1 MSRQFDVNASFAQVL
16 EAAQRLVEANPN
28 QVTVMVY
35 WQPDGSPYD
44 LVASILDQVGFRPTP
59 EWLKLH
65 GHQHVMFW
73 GNQAFSDWAV
83 KVFMT
88 RLQKAVD
95 SGKTW
100 HVALKQALSQTK
112 SYYRSSINSYM
123 IELMMQEGYYPDSTK
138 TEDVVNWSA
147 WAKK

>member
-1 MSRQFDVNASFAQVL
+1 MHFDVTATFAQVL
-16 EAAQRLVEANPN
+16 EAAQRLADEHPN
-28 QVTVMVY
+28 KVTIKTY
-35 WQPDGSPYD
+35 WLPDGSPYD
-44 LVASILDQVGFRPTP
+44 LVASILADVGFRPTDAWR
-59 EWLKLH
+59 ELH

-88 RLQKAVD
+88 RLQKAID

-112 SYYRSSINSYM
+112 SYYRSPVNSYM
-123 IELMMQEGYYPDSTK
+123 IALMSQEGYYPDSTK
-138 TEDVVNWSA
+138 PEDVLR
-147 WAKK
+147 